1 MLINTYSAPLTT
13 LPRIDSYAAVYIKE
27 RIWSKNQR
35 IKKLRGGGVELTCL
49 AADEAQAVEWVLSF
63 GGSAE
68 LLEPI
73 HLREKLR
80 EEIDEMRSKY
90 VG

>member
-63 GGSAE
+63 GGAMELVEPVSLRKKIAE
-68 LLEPI
+68 AAKAMATA
-73 HLREKLR
+73 HK
-80 EEIDEMRSKY
+80 
-90 VG
+90 